1 MKAVIAK
8 FSWPAHRVV
17 AGIRLLA
24 LIATHPGKAH
34 HSVDRRA
41 TSVCK
46 GREGCKSSVRAEFFD
61 KRKSRLGS
69 EG

>member
-1 MKAVIAK
+1 MAK

-17 AGIRLLA
+17 AGVRLLA
-24 LIATHPGKAH
+24 LIATHPCKAH

-46 GREGCKSSVRAEFFD
+46 GREGCKSSVSVEFFD
-61 KRKSRLGS
+61 KRKSRLDC